1 MNLYIYDDYLK
12 KYGKI
17 LNNIEVDL
25 HKLNLNG
32 KIIYLEAIKNLE
44 RLLKDELS
52 NDIKTIIAVG
62 NNLTLNKVIN
72 AVLKADPNNS
82 LKSLALGIIPVGPNN
97 SLANALGIKN
107 ERSAAEII
115 LARRLES
122 LNIAKINET
131 FFLGEAAISAKGTSL
146 SIQDFSINPVEKGEI
161 RLANI
166 LLEDKLLK
174 NGRNNPQDGLIDIFV
189 YKKPQRLSFFS
200 SQNLLIQ
207 NNNSEKVLV
216 DNCLEVET
224 PAKVEIIDKNIN
236 FIIGKDRTF

>member
-82 LKSLALGIIPVGPNN
+82 
-97 SLANALGIKN
+97 
-107 ERSAAEII
+107 
-115 LARRLES
+115 
-122 LNIAKINET
+122 
-131 FFLGEAAISAKGTSL
+131 
-146 SIQDFSINPVEKGEI
+146 
-161 RLANI
+161 
-166 LLEDKLLK
+166 
-174 NGRNNPQDGLIDIFV
+174 
-189 YKKPQRLSFFS
+189 
-200 SQNLLIQ
+200 
-207 NNNSEKVLV
+207 
-216 DNCLEVET
+216 
-224 PAKVEIIDKNIN
+224 
-236 FIIGKDRTF
+236 